1 MLCCNAFRRWRN
13 LMIWNLKTSL
23 FLSALLAT
31 IVTANAQQAPD
42 PRVKDLVR
50 AGKVR
55 VALFLPQFTKNP
67 VTGEIRG
74 DVHLVETAR
83 ALAARLGVELV
94 LVDYPTPTKAVEG
107 LKAGSCDV
115 AFLGIDRSRAA
126 EVGFSPPFAELDY
139 TYLVPAGSSIRS
151 LADADRPGVRIA
163 AIRDHAS
170 TLTLSR
176 ILKHAT
182 LVYADTPDPAFDL
195 LRTGRTDAWAS
206 VGYALQSYSTRLPG
220 SRVLEDRYGANRM
233 AMAVPKGEAGR
244 LAYISEFIEEAKAS
258 GLVQRA
264 IERGGLR
271 GVHVA
276 PPGNPE

>member
-1 MLCCNAFRRWRN
+1 MKANFR
-13 LMIWNLKTSL
+13 LALA
-23 FLSALLAT
+23 ALLGCM
-31 IVTANAQQAPD
+31 VTANAQPAAD
-42 PRVKDLVR
+42 PRVMDLVQ
-50 AGKVR
+50 AGRIR

-94 LVDYPTPTKAVEG
+94 LVDYPTPTKALEG
-107 LKAGSCDV
+107 LKAGLCDV
-115 AFLGIDRSRAA
+115 AFLGNDPSRAA
-126 EVGFSPPFAELDY
+126 EVGFSPPVVELDY

-151 LADADRPGVRIA
+151 VADADRPEVRIA
-163 AIRDHAS
+163 AIRNHAS
-170 TLTLSR
+170 TLSLSR
-176 ILKHAT
+176 ILKKAT
-182 LVYADTPDPAFDL
+182 LVYADTPDPTFDL
-195 LRTGRTDAWAS
+195 LLTGRADTWAS
-206 VGYALQSYSTRLPG
+206 VGYALQPYTTRLPG
-220 SRVLEDRYGANRM
+220 SRVLEDRYGANRL
-233 AMAVPKGEAGR
+233 AMAVSKGEAGR
-244 LAYISEFIEEAKAS
+244 LAYISEFVEEAKAS

>member
-1 MLCCNAFRRWRN
+1 MKKFYDLEFQERS
-13 LMIWNLKTSL
+13 I

-42 PRVKDLVR
+42 PRVQDLVR
-50 AGKVR
+50 AGKLR
-55 VALFLPQFTKNP
+55 AALFLPQFTKNT

-83 ALAARLGVELV
+83 ALATRLGVELM

-107 LKAGSCDV
+107 LKVGACDV
-115 AFLGIDRSRAA
+115 GFLGINPSRATD
-126 EVGFSPPFAELDY
+126 VGFSPPFVELDF

-151 LADADRPGVRIA
+151 VADADRPGIRIA
-163 AIRDHAS
+163 AIRNHAS
-170 TLTLSR
+170 TITLSR
-176 ILKHAT
+176 MLKHAT
-182 LVYADTPDPAFDL
+182 LVYADTPDPTFDL
-195 LRTGRTDAWAS
+195 LRTGRADAWAS
-206 VGYALQSYSTRLPG
+206 VGYALQPYSTRLPG
-220 SRVLEDRYGANRM
+220 SRVLEDRYGANRV

-244 LAYISEFIEEAKAS
+244 LAYISEFIEEAKTS

-276 PPGNPE
+276 PSGNPE

>member
-1 MLCCNAFRRWRN
+1 
-13 LMIWNLKTSL
+13 MIWNLKTSL

-107 LKAGSCDV
+107 LKSGSCDV

-151 LADADRPGVRIA
+151 VADADRPGVRIA
-163 AIRDHAS
+163 AIRNHAS

-176 ILKHAT
+176 ILKQAT
-182 LVYADTPDPAFDL
+182 LVYADTPDPAFEL